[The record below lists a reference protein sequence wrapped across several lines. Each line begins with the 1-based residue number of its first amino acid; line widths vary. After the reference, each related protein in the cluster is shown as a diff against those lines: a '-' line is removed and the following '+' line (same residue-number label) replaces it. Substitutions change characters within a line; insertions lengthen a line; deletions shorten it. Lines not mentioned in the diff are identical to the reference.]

1 MRTTVDIDDPIL
13 KEVKALG
20 KKEGKALGRVVSDL
34 LAGGLRA
41 RRSKSKVPPQR
52 RWISR
57 QMASRVDLADK
68 DAVYAAMERAEA
80 SSGASRR

>member
-1 MRTTVDIDDPIL
+1 MDIDDPIL

-20 KKEGKALGRVVSDL
+20 KSEGKALGRVVSDL

-41 RRSKSKVPPQR
+41 RRAAAKATPRR

-57 QMASRVDLADK
+57 PMGSRVDLADK
-68 DAVYAAMERAEA
+68 EAVYSAMDRSDA
-80 SSGASRR
+80 SSRNSRS